1 MHQLVQPEQV
11 RPVWRVYRLNND
23 YSQYLMELSI
33 NWFNQNRCIRF
44 VGFHLLN
51 NIIQFQYL
59 WKLYINWF
67 NKNRC
72 VRFVG
77 FHLLNN
83 IISSSCGSYTSTGST
98 RTGVS
103 GFSGFIFSTTLFPV
117 LLRSYASTGSTR
129 IGGIRFVG
137 FHLFNNIISSPCGSY
152 TSTGSTRIGESS
164 LTLCF
169 SKFTFLLHYLP

>member
-1 MHQLVQPEQV
+1 MVSGKGMGRWKGEQHPGV
-11 RPVWRVYRLNND
+11 TVFAAHGAVGGRRAMEGVWNASTCSTRTGASGLAGYRLNND

-98 RTGVS
+98 RIDVS

-117 LLRSYASTGSTR
+117 LVEAIHQL
-129 IGGIRFVG
+129 VQQ
-137 FHLFNNIISSPCGSY
+137 
-152 TSTGSTRIGESS
+152 E
-164 LTLCF
+164 
-169 SKFTFLLHYLP
+169 